1 MKVSFHGNKDLNT
14 GREEDQRESLLPVM
28 PLFFFGRKVG
38 WMTIQTREV
47 NYVCCGLEGT
57 VSRLIISL
65 ADGCPPAR
73 ANVLGMLMQGNLGSD
88 DGKKDVSQ
96 EYKLTLLVT

>member
-1 MKVSFHGNKDLNT
+1 
-14 GREEDQRESLLPVM
+14 
-28 PLFFFGRKVG
+28 
-38 WMTIQTREV
+38 MTIQAREV

-65 ADGCPPAR
+65 ANGCPPAR